1 MVRTVK
7 SSKKTYEILKKI
19 RSFQACVFSN
29 KIKGLLNLNQSQSP
43 RSPLVHLL
51 IFSVATKK
59 LDCELR
65 TGMYVTSR

>member
-7 SSKKTYEILKKI
+7 SSKKTYEIMKKI

-29 KIKGLLNLNQSQSP
+29 KMKGLLNLNQSQSP

-51 IFSVATKK
+51 IFSVATRNWTVNSAPA
-59 LDCELR
+59 C
-65 TGMYVTSR
+65 T